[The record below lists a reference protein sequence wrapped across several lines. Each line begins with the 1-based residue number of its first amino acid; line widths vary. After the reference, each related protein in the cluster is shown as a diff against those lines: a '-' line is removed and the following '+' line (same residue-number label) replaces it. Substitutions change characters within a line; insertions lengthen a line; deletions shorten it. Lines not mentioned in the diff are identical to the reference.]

1 MEYHI
6 LRDGI
11 EHGPFTEREVRA
23 YLAYGS
29 MKPDGLVRRQG
40 ETEWLPAK
48 SVMEFSDFDPETQT
62 TRSLLTGDKPKPPPR
77 ILRYRDYDRVP
88 EERRAGRVLWR
99 LITGLIFRPLTLW
112 RTASTV
118 FTSNIYRRAKDP
130 NGFHRIWPRWV
141 EGVVA
146 TLVIIHALAWASFAF
161 WAAPRA
167 RTLARVVLEQVEQA
181 VKDVKAA
188 TKRGIQDSER
198 P

>member
-1 MEYHI
+1 MEFHI
-6 LRDGI
+6 SLGGKK
-11 EHGPFTEREVRA
+11 HGPFTEREVRS

-29 MKPDGLVRRQG
+29 MKPDDLVRREG

-48 SVMEFSDFDPETQT
+48 SVLEFSDFDPDTQI
-62 TRSLLTGDKPKPPPR
+62 TRALLTGDKPKPPPR

-99 LITGLIFRPLTLW
+99 LFTGLIFRPLTLW
-112 RTASTV
+112 RTASVV
-118 FTSNIYRRAKDP
+118 FTANIYRRAKDP

-146 TLVIIHALAWASFAF
+146 TLVITHALAWASFAF

-167 RTLARVVLEQVEQA
+167 RSLAQVVVEQVQQA
-181 VKDVKAA
+181 MTDVKAA
-188 TKRGIQDSER
+188 AER
-198 P
+198 SISDGGRP